1 MIKKVLLCLAVSGL
15 LNACGSDNDSPVSG
29 NNQNPPAS
37 TPGTTPT
44 PSVPTPS
51 VSLDKVAG
59 VWYTKGSESELVIQI
74 TADGKYLL
82 GQPILRGAETSE
94 NGMEAGTLTL
104 NPVTGNYI
112 ARTAIDTN
120 KDWGLNNTGE
130 PREVHLALNGANN
143 LVATVQGE
151 QGNGIL
157 TKVAR
162 NTSGIVGA
170 WSAGIDKPLFVFKGD
185 NTYIMV
191 DPIGDKSQYRC
202 GGPGVEY
209 GKYSYLN
216 GNLSSN
222 TIMVDTNGCA
232 GLADNGVATA
242 LSAVIGANTLLLD
255 NAITLIRQ

>member
-1 MIKKVLLCLAVSGL
+1 MIKKVLLYLAVSGL
-15 LNACGSDNDSPVSG
+15 LTACGSDNDSPVSG

-44 PSVPTPS
+44 PSV
-51 VSLDKVAG
+51 SLDEVAG
-59 VWYTKGSESELVIQI
+59 VWYSKDSESELVIQV

-82 GQPILRGAETSE
+82 AQPILRGAETSK

-130 PREVHLALNGANN
+130 PREVHLALNGAN

-151 QGNGIL
+151 QGNAIL

-170 WSAGIDKPLFVFKGD
+170 WSAGINKPLFVFKGD

-191 DPIGDKSQYRC
+191 DPIGDESQNRC

-232 GLADNGVATA
+232 GLADNGVGTA

-255 NAITLIRQ
+255 SAITLNRQ

>member
-82 GQPILRGAETSE
+82 GQPILRGAETSK

-130 PREVHLALNGANN
+130 PREVHLALNGAN

-151 QGNGIL
+151 QGNAIL

-170 WSAGIDKPLFVFKGD
+170 WSAGINKPLFVFKGD

-191 DPIGDKSQYRC
+191 DPIGDESQYHC